1 LDWRGAAVM
10 THILTVVGARPQFV
24 KAAVVSRRL
33 RDPEFAALHETVV
46 HTGQHYDHELS
57 QVFFDDLGI
66 AAPKHHL
73 GVGSGSH
80 AAQTGAIMAGLETV
94 IDSERPDILMV
105 YGDTNSTLAA
115 ALVAAKAAV
124 RIAHVEAG
132 LRSYRR
138 GMAEEVNRVVTDRL
152 ADLLSCPTRTA
163 VENLKRE
170 GRDDALLTGDVMYD
184 SYRREVA
191 RADLGALARHG
202 LTTKHYVLATVHRAE
217 TTDDPARL
225 AAIMAGLG
233 RAGRR
238 MTIVLPLHPRTRAAL
253 DRQGIVVDP
262 AIRVVAPQPY
272 HAMLGLLAGAAVV
285 ATDSGGLQKEAAFA
299 RVPCVTLR
307 DETEWEE
314 TVISGWNHLPPL
326 TADGIAGAI
335 AAAATPPVGPPP
347 DYGDGDAAGRIL
359 MALSRG

>member
-1 LDWRGAAVM
+1 M

-33 RDPEFAALHETVV
+33 RDPEFGALRETVV
-46 HTGQHYDHELS
+46 HTGQHYDAELS

-66 AAPKHHL
+66 VPPRHHL

-80 AAQTGAIMAGLETV
+80 AAQTGAIMAGLEKV
-94 IDSERPDILMV
+94 IDAERPDMVLV

-124 RIAHVEAG
+124 PLAHVEAG
-132 LRSYRR
+132 LRSFRR

-152 ADLLSCPTRTA
+152 ADLLFCPTQTA
-163 VENLKRE
+163 VDNLARE
-170 GRDDALLTGDVMYD
+170 GRVDALLVGDVMYD
-184 SYRREVA
+184 SYRCELA
-191 RADLGALARHG
+191 RADRAAPERHG
-202 LTTKHYVLATVHRAE
+202 LSAKRYVLATVHRAE
-217 TTDDPARL
+217 TTDDPTRL
-225 AAIMAGLG
+225 AAVMAGLG
-233 RAGRR
+233 GAGRQLP
-238 MTIVLPLHPRTRAAL
+238 VLLPLHPRTRAAL
-253 DRQGIVVDP
+253 ERQGIAVDP
-262 AIRVVAPQPY
+262 AVHLVAPQPY

-307 DETEWEE
+307 DETEWAE
-314 TVISGWNHLPPL
+314 TVTSGWNRLAPL
-326 TADGIAGAI
+326 TADGIAKAI
-335 AAAATPPVGPPP
+335 TAAVTPPAGPPP

-359 MALSRG
+359 SALAAYRP

>member
-1 LDWRGAAVM
+1 V

-33 RDPEFAALHETVV
+33 RDPDFAALRETVV
-46 HTGQHYDHELS
+46 HTGQHYDAELS

-66 AAPKHHL
+66 APPKHHL
-73 GVGSGSH
+73 GVGSAGH
-80 AAQTGAIMAGLETV
+80 AAQTGAIMAGLEPV
-94 IDSERPDILMV
+94 IAAERPDIVLV

-115 ALVAAKAAV
+115 ALVAAKAGV
-124 RIAHVEAG
+124 RLAHVEAG
-132 LRSYRR
+132 LRSFRR

-152 ADLLSCPTRTA
+152 ADLLFCPTATA
-163 VENLKRE
+163 VENLARE
-170 GRDDALLTGDVMYD
+170 GRADAHLVGDVMYD
-184 SYRREVA
+184 SYRRELA
-191 RADLGALARHG
+191 RADRGAAERLGLSPKR
-202 LTTKHYVLATVHRAE
+202 YVLATVHRAE

-225 AAIMAGLG
+225 AAVMTGLG
-233 RAGRR
+233 RAGRQ
-238 MTIVLPLHPRTRAAL
+238 MPILLPLHPRTRAAL
-253 DRQGIVVDP
+253 ERQKIVVDET
-262 AIRVVAPQPY
+262 VHLVTPQPY

-314 TVISGWNHLPPL
+314 TVESGWNRLAPL
-326 TADGIAGAI
+326 TAQGIAEAI
-335 AAAATPPVGPPP
+335 AAAGAPPASPPP

-359 MALSRG
+359 RLIGAGR